1 MTETADAH
9 AETAIDSRITAWFA
23 ARDWHVFDFQREAW
37 AARAGG
43 HSGLIHAPTGTG
55 KTLAAWFGA
64 INAWWMSAVDET
76 TTPGLTVLWITPL
89 RALAADTTQ
98 HLVRSAEELGL
109 SWTIERRTGDTKS
122 HVKAR
127 QRKKLPS
134 ALVTTPESLNLLLSY
149 ADHEA
154 MFAGLQ
160 TVVVDEWH
168 ELLSTKRGV
177 ALELALARLRAIN
190 PRLATWGL
198 SATLANL
205 EQAGAALTGGADIAY
220 IRGVVPATTEITAL
234 LPETVDRFPWA
245 GHMGTQMVAP
255 VIATIEAARTTLL
268 FTNTRSQAELWHQAL
283 IRARPDWLTQ
293 IALHHGSLDRELRDT
308 VEAMIADGR
317 LACVVATSSLDLGVD
332 FSPVDQV
339 IQVGS
344 PKGVA
349 RLLQRAG
356 RSGHRPGVPSRILCV
371 PTHAFELVEI
381 AAARKKALAG
391 ELEARRPLT
400 GALDVLAQHVVTRA
414 LGSTASGGLT
424 PAALRAEIATT
435 HAYRHLSD
443 EAWQWTL
450 DFVTRGGAALS
461 AYPEFRRVDTDAQG
475 RLTVGDKRI
484 ARRHRMTMGTITS
497 DAAMRVQ
504 WTKGGRLGTV
514 EERFIAQLKPG
525 DVFLFSGRLL
535 ELVRVR
541 ELTAYV
547 KTATRKNRQV
557 PRWAGGRMAISG
569 TLADAIRELLEA
581 ARDGHYGEP
590 ELIAIRDLL
599 ELQKGWSALPAA
611 DELLVEH
618 VTSREGRHWFFY
630 PFAGRLAHEGLSAL
644 VAWRLARMHQATF
657 RFSVN
662 DYGFELVTRSKVDF
676 AVDEL
681 RAAFSPDHLVDD
693 LLTCLNASELAK
705 HAFRDIARIAG
716 LVFSGYPGQT
726 KSARQVQASS
736 GLVYDVLARYDADN
750 RLLTQA
756 RDEVLE
762 RELEI
767 GRLRSAL
774 ARVGEQSIRLA
785 EPPRLTPLGF
795 PLWVERVASQ
805 VSNESWKDRVAR
817 MTVQLEKAADRK
829 SSR

>member
-1 MTETADAH
+1 MSEALAAQPCPVDP
-9 AETAIDSRITAWFA
+9 RIERWFA
-23 ARDWHVFDFQREAW
+23 DRDWQIFDFQREAW
-37 AARAGG
+37 AAQRRGE
-43 HSGLIHAPTGTG
+43 SGLIHAPTGTG

-64 INAWWMSAVDET
+64 VNDWLARADDEAA
-76 TTPGLTVLWITPL
+76 TPGLTVLWITPL

-98 HLVRSAEELGL
+98 HLSASAAELGL
-109 SWTIERRTGDTKS
+109 NWTVERRTGDTQS
-122 HVKAR
+122 HVKTR

-149 ADHEA
+149 ANHEQ

-160 TVVVDEWH
+160 CVVVDEWH

-177 ALELALARLRAIN
+177 ALELGLSRLRAIS
-190 PRLATWGL
+190 PGLRTWGV

-205 EQAGAALTGGADIAY
+205 DEAGDVLTGGQHVTR
-220 IRGVVPATTEITAL
+220 IRGVVPSTTEITAL
-234 LPETVDRFPWA
+234 IPPTIERFPWA
-245 GHMGTQMVAP
+245 GHMGTQMVEP
-255 VIATIEAARTTLL
+255 VIAALEQAQTTLL

-283 IRARPDWLTQ
+283 IRARPDWLDK

-381 AAARKKALAG
+381 AAARRKAEAG
-391 ELEARRPLT
+391 ELEARRPLI
-400 GALDVLAQHVVTRA
+400 GAIDVLAQHIVTRA
-414 LGSTASGGLT
+414 LGSTGEGGVA
-424 PAALRAEIATT
+424 PDALRAEIRSS
-435 HAYRHLSD
+435 HAYRDLTD
-443 EAWQWTL
+443 EEWQWTL

-461 AYPEFRRVDTDAQG
+461 AYPEFRRVDLVDG
-475 RLTVGDKRI
+475 RLAVNDKRI

-504 WTKGGRLGTV
+504 WVKGGRLGTV

-535 ELVRVR
+535 ELVRVK

-547 KTATRKNRQV
+547 KSATRKNRQV

-569 TLADAIRELLEA
+569 TLADAIRDLLEA
-581 ARDGHYGEP
+581 ARDDRYDEP
-590 ELIAIRDLL
+590 ELAAIRDLL
-599 ELQKGWSALPAA
+599 EVQKRWSALPAS

-644 VAWRLARMHQATF
+644 VAWRLARMHKATF

-676 AVDEL
+676 TEAEL
-681 RAAFSPDHLVDD
+681 RAALSEDHLVDD

-716 LVFSGYPGQT
+716 LVFPGYPGT
-726 KSARQVQASS
+726 SKSARQIQASS
-736 GLVYDVLARYDADN
+736 GLVYDVLVRYDAEN
-750 RLLTQA
+750 RLLGQA
-756 RDEVLE
+756 KREVLE

-774 ARVGEQSIRLA
+774 QQIATQAIRLA

-805 VSNESWKDRVAR
+805 VTGESWRDRVAR
-817 MTVQLEKAADRK
+817 MTVQLEKAADKK
-829 SSR
+829 SGR